1 VSGANDA
8 EKHPVWSGNLGDRP
22 PITTSANDLAA
33 LITFLGISSAVLARM
48 SQGGFLAVR
57 CNLVHPERVRA
68 LILIAAQTG
77 TDDPHN
83 AARLQQDA

>member
-22 PITTSANDLAA
+22 PITTSADDLAA
-33 LITFLGISSAVLARM
+33 VITFLGISSAVLARM

-57 CNLVHPERVRA
+57 CAWFIRNVCVL
-68 LILIAAQTG
+68 
-77 TDDPHN
+77 
-83 AARLQQDA
+83 

>member
-1 VSGANDA
+1 M
-8 EKHPVWSGNLGDRP
+8 R
-22 PITTSANDLAA
+22 
-33 LITFLGISSAVLARM
+33 
-48 SQGGFLAVR
+48 
-57 CNLVHPERVRA
+57 LVHPERVRA